1 MNKKLTRS
9 VDNRVLGGVCG
20 GIGDYLSIDP
30 VFVRLIFLATLFI
43 LDIGFWIY
51 ILLWV
56 IIPEENETINKEW
69 PERFKGVGED
79 VRNAVQQPNVNYTIY
94 IGGALVLLGASLLL
108 KQYIPDF
115 FHLMRNIT
123 FPLVLI
129 ASGAFIF
136 IRTLR
141 EK

>member
-9 VDNRVLGGVCG
+9 VNNRVLGGVCG
-20 GIGDYLSIDP
+20 GIGDYLAIDP
-30 VFVRLIFLATLFI
+30 VFVRLIFLATFFI

-51 ILLWV
+51 IVLWI

-69 PERFKGVGED
+69 SERFRGVGED
-79 VRNAVQQPNVNYTIY
+79 VRDAVQQPNGNYAVY

-115 FHLMRNIT
+115 FQLMRNIAL
-123 FPLVLI
+123 PLVLI
-129 ASGAFIF
+129 AAGAFIF